1 MLGRSPERAPVNRPI
16 LRWLRI
22 VSDRLETLAVQLAAQ
37 LEDQRDEPVRACDGR
52 ATRAAKA
59 QSSAVLKQA
68 NWKWDSNSER
78 SEESAECL
86 RRRSRRVA
94 TLQAAHVTRSAKGPP
109 DSRLRRGRFGHREQA
124 GERARTVDI
133 QLGKL
138 TLYQLSYTREVVAKR
153 SKVGR
158 GGEWAWGVGMPSG
171 QRRQAPPSRHS
182 LRPPMAVALSKTA
195 KELGPEVGAWR
206 PNPAG
211 PCPACQITWL
221 PVGLVGGSGGSSGDL
236 RRTRTGRR
244 GSRRPV
250 SGSRAIGRMRGTRRR
265 RLDRSGL
272 GVSRHRG
279 RDRRTPP
286 TASPIRRAAAR

>member
-1 MLGRSPERAPVNRPI
+1 MV
-16 LRWLRI
+16 
-22 VSDRLETLAVQLAAQ
+22 TLV
-37 LEDQRDEPVRACDGR
+37 
-52 ATRAAKA
+52 
-59 QSSAVLKQA
+59 
-68 NWKWDSNSER
+68 
-78 SEESAECL
+78 
-86 RRRSRRVA
+86 
-94 TLQAAHVTRSAKGPP
+94 VTV
-109 DSRLRRGRFGHREQA
+109 A
-124 GERARTVDI
+124 GEPRKPLEFTGELTVSVSGCS
-133 QLGKL
+133 LGKL

-221 PVGLVGGSGGSSGDL
+221 PVGLVGGSGGSSGGL